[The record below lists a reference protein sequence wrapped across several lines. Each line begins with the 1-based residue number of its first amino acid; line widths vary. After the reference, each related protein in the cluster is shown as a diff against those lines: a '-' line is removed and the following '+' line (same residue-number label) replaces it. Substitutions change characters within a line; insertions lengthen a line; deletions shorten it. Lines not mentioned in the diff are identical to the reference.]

1 MAAFVVSNL
10 FGLARSVL
18 VAHTFGTGLELEAFT
33 PANRV
38 SEVLFTL
45 VAGGA
50 LASAFI
56 PTFTGLLAK
65 EDRKG
70 AWNLASAVA
79 NWILILA
86 AAASLIAAL
95 FAEPITRYLLVP
107 GFADDPVKLGLTV
120 DLLRLMLPTVV
131 IFGISGLVMGILNA
145 HQKFLVPALTPVM
158 YSLGQ
163 IFGVLVLAPTMG
175 IYGLAW
181 GVLIGAVLHLGL
193 QIPALLQ
200 LKGTYSPMLGLSLE
214 PVREVGRLIGPRLFG
229 VAIVQ
234 LNFWVNIV
242 LASRS
247 IMLDGSINAVSYA
260 FTLMLMPQA
269 AIAQSIAIAAMPTLS
284 AQFARGQLGELRS
297 SLAAALRGVL
307 LLSIPASA
315 GLIILRK
322 PIVALLYQRGE
333 FTSYSTEL
341 VAWALLWFAAGLV
354 AHAVVEIL
362 ARAFYS
368 LHDTKTPVIVG
379 GAAMTLNILLSIGLS
394 FLFSQVGW
402 MPHGGLA
409 LANTLA
415 TALEMVGLLV
425 LMRRRLQGLQGKS
438 VWKSAF
444 QGGAATVVMGLA
456 LWAWLGYASDKPSWL
471 IVLVG
476 FAVGVIVYGTAVTLQ
491 GPAEVRGVVD
501 MFRQRLVRNQR
512 TEIRSQKAESREQA
526 EDGIKTKPPNS

>member
-1 MAAFVVSNL
+1 
-10 FGLARSVL
+10 
-18 VAHTFGTGLELEAFT
+18 
-33 PANRV
+33 
-38 SEVLFTL
+38 
-45 VAGGA
+45 
-50 LASAFI
+50 
-56 PTFTGLLAK
+56 
-65 EDRKG
+65 
-70 AWNLASAVA
+70 
-79 NWILILA
+79 
-86 AAASLIAAL
+86 
-95 FAEPITRYLLVP
+95 
-107 GFADDPVKLGLTV
+107 VKLNLTV
-120 DLLRLMLPTVV
+120 DLMRLMLPTVV

-145 HQKFLVPALTPVM
+145 HQKFLVPALTPTM

-163 IFGVLVLAPTMG
+163 IFGILVLAPSMG

-181 GVLIGAVLHLGL
+181 GVLIGAALHLGL

-200 LKGTYSPMLGLSLE
+200 IRGKYSPTLGRSFE

-234 LNFWVNIV
+234 LNFWINTV
-242 LASRS
+242 LASSS
-247 IMLDGSINAVSYA
+247 IMLDGSINAVTYA
-260 FTLMLMPQA
+260 FTIMLMPQA

-284 AQFARGQLGELRS
+284 AQFARGQLGEIRS

-307 LLSIPASA
+307 LLSIPASV

-322 PIVALLYQRGE
+322 PIVQLLFQRGE

-354 AHAVVEIL
+354 AHSVVEIL

-409 LANTLA
+409 LANTIA

-425 LMRRRLQGLQGKS
+425 LMSRRLEGLQGKS
-438 VWKSAF
+438 IWKSVF
-444 QGGAATVVMGLA
+444 QGGAAAAGMGLA
-456 LWAWLGYASDKPSWL
+456 LWAWLEYASDRPSWL
-471 IVLVG
+471 IVFVG
-476 FAVGVIVYGTAVTLQ
+476 FAVGVIVYGTAITLQ
-491 GPAEVRGVVD
+491 RPAEVRWIVD
-501 MFRQRLVRNQR
+501 MFRRKLLKRQKSEV
-512 TEIRSQKAESREQA
+512 RSQTDDR
-526 EDGIKTKPPNS
+526 